1 MTYKKSLLS
10 SSIAAFAVAQSL
22 GSTVVVAQ
30 TGALEEVIVTATKRA
45 ESLQDIPVSVNAF
58 NSETI
63 QEAGINNAGDLA
75 IMTPALNINVNQSPF
90 NARMTIRSIGTAQT
104 DPALEPSV
112 GLFVDGV
119 FLGRSGLGMSDLTD
133 IERIEVLQGP
143 QGTLY
148 GKNTNAGAIS
158 VITKKPNFE
167 GFEGYVE
174 ASAGDYSM
182 YRLTASASGPLTDTL
197 AYRLSGNM
205 HQRDG
210 IYDNS
215 AGDDLNDADDWNIQ
229 GKLQWDPTDS
239 LSVLLS
245 GSHIDRDTTCCA
257 ADAVQQDPVNNELVA
272 QGYSAD
278 KNDPYDY
285 DVQPGVDNS
294 FDMESDLLSMTIDY
308 AFDWGEITSIT
319 AWNDY
324 DYSVDQDPD
333 RSQLDILAVRND
345 DFSGDSFSQELRF
358 TSQAGDNI
366 DYMLGLF
373 YYEQT
378 TKRGGDK
385 PFLFV
390 GDDFIPI
397 AAQQDLPFPLPINFL
412 VQPGDNLVV
421 DYKLDT
427 DTIAIFSQATWHIG
441 DIWHLTGGLRWSD
454 EEKESDLFSQTNST
468 AFSNDLIG
476 ASFLDSV
483 STPIDANLDRSSDN
497 VDWMIRAA
505 MDIGDDSMIYAS
517 AATGTKSGGFQTVS
531 GTVDDREFDD
541 EDTTTYEL
549 GVKSTLLDARLR
561 INAAAFYTEIDD
573 FQSQRQLETG
583 LGTFVSNES
592 EVEVSGLDFQVEAM
606 PLPNLTLSAGLL
618 YMHKYEIT
626 DGPED
631 GAELPFTAD
640 YSGNLA
646 ATLVFPLGDGGIYW
660 RTDYSYMD
668 DHSTNVAKSADLR
681 DSDFDDR
688 NLVNTKLGWRNDNW
702 NVSIWGKNLTDDE
715 YASQTASPFLI
726 TGMDAYF
733 LAPPR
738 TYGATL
744 RYDF

>member
-1 MTYKKSLLS
+1 MKPLASALVLAIYGTG
-10 SSIAAFAVAQSL
+10 AF
-22 GSTVVVAQ
+22 AQ
-30 TGALEEVIVTATKRA
+30 TGVLEEVIVTATKRA
-45 ESLQDIPVSVNAF
+45 ESLQDIPVAVNAF

-90 NARMTIRSIGTAQT
+90 NARMTIRGIGTAQT

-119 FLGRSGLGMSDLTD
+119 FFGRTGLGMADLTD

-158 VITKKPNFE
+158 VITKKPNIDE
-167 GFEGYVE
+167 FEGYVE

-197 AYRLSGNM
+197 AYRLSGNI
-205 HQRDG
+205 HNRDG
-210 IYDNS
+210 YYDNS

-229 GKLQWDPTDS
+229 GKLLWEPTDF
-239 LSVLLS
+239 LSILLS

-257 ADAVQQDPVNNELVA
+257 ADAIQSESVNNELVA
-272 QGYSAD
+272 QGFRPD

-285 DVQPGVDNS
+285 DVAPGVDNS

-308 AFDWGEITSIT
+308 DIGWGEIKSIT

-324 DYSVDQDPD
+324 DYSVTQDAD
-333 RSQLDILAVRND
+333 RSQLDVLTVRND
-345 DFSGDSFSQELRF
+345 EFSGDSFSQEMRL
-358 TSQAGDNI
+358 SASAGDNV
-366 DYMLGLF
+366 DYMVGLF

-378 TKRGGDK
+378 TKRGGSN
-385 PFLFV
+385 PFVFI
-390 GDDFIPI
+390 GEDFETIGNQQTFPPEAPIPPGNIGFI
-397 AAQQDLPFPLPINFL
+397 A
-412 VQPGDNLVV
+412 QPGDNLVV
-421 DYKLDT
+421 DYKQDT

-441 DIWHLTGGLRWSD
+441 DIWHVTGGLRWSD
-454 EEKESDLFSQTNST
+454 EEKESDLFSETNST
-468 AFSNDLIG
+468 ALSNQLLG
-476 ASFLDSV
+476 RSFLDSV
-483 STPIDANLDRSSDN
+483 STPIDANLDRSTDN
-497 VDWMIRAA
+497 VDWMVRAA

-517 AATGTKSGGFQTVS
+517 AATGTKSGGFQTS
-531 GTVDDREFDD
+531 NGAVDEREFDD
-541 EDTTTYEL
+541 EETLTYEL
-549 GVKSTLLDARLR
+549 GLKSTLLDARLR

-573 FQSQRQLETG
+573 YQAQRQLETG
-583 LGTFVSNES
+583 LGTFVSNEA
-592 EVEVSGLDFQVEAM
+592 EVETSGLDFQLEAL

-668 DHSTNVAKSADLR
+668 DHSTNVATADELR

-702 NVSIWGKNLTDDE
+702 NVSVWGKNLTDEE
-715 YASQTASPFLI
+715 YASQTASTFFI

>member
-1 MTYKKSLLS
+1 MNQMKPLASALVLAIYGTGAL
-10 SSIAAFAVAQSL
+10 
-22 GSTVVVAQ
+22 AQ

-45 ESLQDIPVSVNAF
+45 ESLQDIPVAVNAF

-90 NARMTIRSIGTAQT
+90 NARMTIRGIGTAQT

-158 VITKKPNFE
+158 VITKRPNFE
-167 GFEGYVE
+167 EFEGYME

-182 YRLTASASGPLTDTL
+182 YRLTASASGPISDNL
-197 AYRLSGNM
+197 AFRLSGNV

-210 IYDNS
+210 YYDNS

-229 GKLQWDPTDS
+229 GKLQWEPTDS
-239 LSVLLS
+239 LSILLS

-257 ADAVQQDPVNNELVA
+257 ADAVQSESVNDALA
-272 QGYSAD
+272 DQGFRPD

-285 DVQPGVDNS
+285 DVQPGIENS

-308 AFDWGEITSIT
+308 DIGWGEITSIT

-333 RSQLDILAVRND
+333 RSQLDVLAVRND

-366 DYMLGLF
+366 DYMVGLF

-378 TKRGGDK
+378 TKRGDK
-385 PFLFV
+385 PFVFV

-397 AAQQDLPFPLPINFL
+397 AAQQDLPFPLPINLL

-421 DYKLDT
+421 DYKQDT

-454 EEKESDLFSQTNST
+454 EEKKSDLFSQTNST
-468 AFSNDLIG
+468 AVSNDLIG

-483 STPIDANLDRSSDN
+483 STPIDAKLDRSSDN
-497 VDWMIRAA
+497 VDWMVRAA
-505 MDIGDDSMIYAS
+505 MDIGDDSMVYAS
-517 AATGTKSGGFQTVS
+517 AATGTKSGGFQSVN
-531 GTVDDREFDD
+531 GTPDEREFDD

-561 INAAAFYTEIDD
+561 VNAAAFYTEIDD

-583 LGTFVSNES
+583 LGTFVSNEA
-592 EVEVSGLDFQVEAM
+592 EVEVSGLDLQVEAM

-631 GAELPFTAD
+631 GAELPFTPD
-640 YSGNLA
+640 YSGHLA
-646 ATLVFPLGDGGIYW
+646 ATLVFPLADGGIYW

-668 DHSTNVAKSADLR
+668 DHITNVAKAADLR

-702 NVSIWGKNLTDDE
+702 NISIWGKNLTDDE
-715 YASQTASPFLI
+715 YASQTASPFLV

>member
-1 MTYKKSLLS
+1 MNQMKPLASALVLAIYGTGAL
-10 SSIAAFAVAQSL
+10 
-22 GSTVVVAQ
+22 AQ

-90 NARMTIRSIGTAQT
+90 NARMTIRGIGTAQT

-158 VITKKPNFE
+158 VE
-167 GFEGYVE
+167 FEGYVE

-182 YRLTASASGPLTDTL
+182 YRLTASASGPISDNL

-210 IYDNS
+210 YYDNS

-229 GKLQWDPTDS
+229 GKLQWEPTDS
-239 LSVLLS
+239 LSILLS

-257 ADAVQQDPVNNELVA
+257 ADAVQSESVNNALA
-272 QGYSAD
+272 DQGFRPD

-285 DVQPGVDNS
+285 DVQPGIENS

-308 AFDWGEITSIT
+308 DIGWGEITSIT

-333 RSQLDILAVRND
+333 RSQLDVLAVRND

-378 TKRGGDK
+378 TKRGGSN
-385 PFLFV
+385 PFVFI
-390 GDDFIPI
+390 GDDFINI
-397 AAQQDLPFPLPINFL
+397 ANQQNLPPPFPPNPPGTGLFA
-412 VQPGDNLVV
+412 QPGDNLVV
-421 DYKLDT
+421 DYKQDT

-505 MDIGDDSMIYAS
+505 MDIGDDSMVYAS

-583 LGTFVSNES
+583 LGSFVSNEA